1 MKTKEQIL
9 KWIDE
14 QPWANEFYKTAFLR
28 RVNLYNNDDR
38 FISCAFIW
46 ESAEEGKDV
55 WEKRDEEFRKWYEN
69 DRPKSWEEYCEKN
82 PIKADEYFISEN
94 CKVETLGDRFRD
106 SDTDVNV
113 MSKNLCKAFL
123 AYMKLIQLRNA
134 WVKDCDDEDCHY
146 KIEAND
152 GAISSSSCACFMSGL
167 SFPTP
172 EMADDFIKTF
182 KDLLE
187 VAKPLL

>member
-9 KWIDE
+9 KWLDE
-14 QPWANEFYKTAFLR
+14 QPWKNEFYKTAFLR
-28 RVNLYNNDDR
+28 RVNLYNDNR

-46 ESAEEGKDV
+46 ESAEEGKDI
-55 WEKRDEEFRKWYEN
+55 WEKRDEEFRKWY
-69 DRPKSWEEYCEKN
+69 DDDKPKSWEEYCEKN
-82 PIKADEYFISEN
+82 PIKADEYFISDN
-94 CKVETLGDRFRD
+94 CKVQTLGYRFRD

-113 MSKNLCKAFL
+113 MSKDLCEAFL

-134 WVKDCDDEDCHY
+134 WAKDCDKTACCY
-146 KIEAND
+146 KVESEKDSIVSKLRPSFHD
-152 GAISSSSCACFMSGL
+152 GL
-167 SFPTP
+167 SFPTRA
-172 EMADDFIKTF
+172 MADEFIDTF

>member
-28 RVNLYNNDDR
+28 RVNLYNDDR

-46 ESAEEGKDV
+46 ESTEEGKDV
-55 WEKRDEEFRKWYEN
+55 WEKRDEEFRKWYE
-69 DRPKSWEEYCEKN
+69 DYKPKSWEEYCEQN
-82 PIKADEYFISEN
+82 PIKEYEYYIGNS
-94 CKVETLGDRFRD
+94 CSSRSTTMPKD
-106 SDTDVNV
+106 
-113 MSKNLCKAFL
+113 LCEAFL

-134 WVKDCDDEDCHY
+134 WVKDCDKTTCCY
-146 KIEAND
+146 KIESERVGIASKLRPYFHN
-152 GAISSSSCACFMSGL
+152 GL
-167 SFPTP
+167 SFPTRA
-172 EMADDFIKTF
+172 MADEFIKTF

>member
-9 KWIDE
+9 DWLDK

-28 RVNLYNNDDR
+28 RVNLYNDDR

-46 ESAEEGKDV
+46 KGTEQGIDV
-55 WEKRDEEFRKWYEN
+55 WEKRDEEFRKWY
-69 DRPKSWEEYCEKN
+69 DDDKPKSWEEYCKQN
-82 PIKADEYFISEN
+82 PIKANEYYINEFSN
-94 CKVETLGDRFRD
+94 FQKVAPQERNDIAD
-106 SDTDVNV
+106 INV
-113 MSKNLCKAFL
+113 MPEGLCEAFL

-134 WVKDCDDEDCHY
+134 WTKDHVDEDCFH
-146 KIEAND
+146 KIAAKK
-152 GAISSSSCACFMSGL
+152 GIISRDAQAYFSFGL

-172 EMADDFIKTF
+172 EMADDFMKTF